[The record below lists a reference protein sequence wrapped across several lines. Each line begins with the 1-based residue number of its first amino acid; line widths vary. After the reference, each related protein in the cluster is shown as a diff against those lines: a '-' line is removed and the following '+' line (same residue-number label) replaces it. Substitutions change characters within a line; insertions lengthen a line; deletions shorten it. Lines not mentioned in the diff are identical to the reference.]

1 MKRILKIL
9 FGIFIIICA
18 IFAINGVLSYVLIDN
33 ADDEVRYAMHELY
46 EQENIETLFLGSSHV
61 FCGYDPQI
69 LDVALGENTYL
80 ASTPVQKVDGSY
92 YLLKE
97 VIKNNELKK
106 VYLDMYFWQ
115 YRDTPAKRGS
125 EQMYYIYC
133 ITDNM
138 KNSWNRIEFLLNA
151 SGCEQYIEGF
161 LPASR
166 YGNYLLDLNRFERV
180 VKSKRNSEYIN
191 YENAP
196 ANFYKG
202 AMITSGQVGNPKMI
216 TTADEAGIAK
226 ISENVI
232 SEYSL
237 KNLDKIVKLCKEE
250 EIELVLVTTPFT
262 GFCVQSIG
270 NYNTFYEYMKNY
282 ADANDIEYY
291 DFNLCKTDI
300 LDLESED
307 FLDFHHLSGK
317 GAAKYSAV
325 FADVMTS
332 YDKTERQELF
342 YDSVEEKMN
351 ALVPQTMGIF
361 LQKSI
366 DEENMYY
373 ITTIANFDV
382 DVEYRICTLD
392 EQGSENE
399 LIQDFSDNNI
409 VKSSQEQQTTFK
421 ITVRDKNTG
430 EICEEGTINL

>member
-1 MKRILKIL
+1 MKKILKIIS
-9 FGIFIIICA
+9 GIFVIVCA
-18 IFAINGVLSYVLIDN
+18 IFAINGILSYVLIDD

-69 LDVALGENTYL
+69 LDEALGENTYL

-97 VIKNNELKK
+97 VIKKNNIKK

-115 YRDTPAKRGS
+115 YRDTPAERGS
-125 EQMYYIYC
+125 AQMYYIYC

-138 KNSWNRIEFLLNA
+138 KNNWNRVEFLLNA
-151 SGCEQYIEGF
+151 SDCDQYIEGF
-161 LPASR
+161 LPAAR
-166 YGNYLLDLNRFERV
+166 YGNYLLDLNRFEQV
-180 VKSKRNSEYIN
+180 VKSKRNSEYVN
-191 YENAP
+191 YENIP
-196 ANFYKG
+196 SNFYKG
-202 AMITSGQVGNPKMI
+202 AMIASGQAGNPKMI
-216 TTADEAGIAK
+216 TTTDEAGIAN

-237 KNLDKIVKLCKEE
+237 KNLDKIVKLCKEK
-250 EIELVLVTTPFT
+250 EIQLVLVTTPFT
-262 GFCVQSIG
+262 DFYVQTIG
-270 NYNTFYEYMKNY
+270 NYDTFYEYMKNY
-282 ADANDIEYY
+282 AEVNDIEYY

-300 LDLESED
+300 LDMESED

-332 YDKTERQELF
+332 YDETERQALF
-342 YDSVEEKMN
+342 YDSVQEKMN

-366 DEENMYY
+366 NEENTYY
-373 ITTIANFDV
+373 ITTIANYDV
-382 DVEYRICTLD
+382 DTEYRICSLD
-392 EQGSENE
+392 EQGTENE

-409 VKSSQEQQTTFK
+409 IKSSQEQQTTFK

-430 EICEEGTINL
+430 EICEEGTIKL

>member
-1 MKRILKIL
+1 
-9 FGIFIIICA
+9 
-18 IFAINGVLSYVLIDN
+18 
-33 ADDEVRYAMHELY
+33 
-46 EQENIETLFLGSSHV
+46 
-61 FCGYDPQI
+61 
-69 LDVALGENTYL
+69 
-80 ASTPVQKVDGSY
+80 
-92 YLLKE
+92 
-97 VIKNNELKK
+97 
-106 VYLDMYFWQ
+106 
-115 YRDTPAKRGS
+115 
-125 EQMYYIYC
+125 
-133 ITDNM
+133 
-138 KNSWNRIEFLLNA
+138 
-151 SGCEQYIEGF
+151 
-161 LPASR
+161 
-166 YGNYLLDLNRFERV
+166 
-180 VKSKRNSEYIN
+180 
-191 YENAP
+191 
-196 ANFYKG
+196 
-202 AMITSGQVGNPKMI
+202 MITPDQVGNPKMI
-216 TTADEAGIAK
+216 TTTDDAGIAQ

-250 EIELVLVTTPFT
+250 GIELVLVTTPFT
-262 GFCVQSIG
+262 DFCVQSIG
-270 NYNTFYEYMKNY
+270 NYDTFYEYVKDY
-282 ADANDIEYY
+282 SEANDIEYY

-300 LDLESED
+300 LDMESED

-342 YDSVEEKMN
+342 YDSVEEKIN

-373 ITTIANFDV
+373 IITIANYDA

-392 EQGSENE
+392 EQGAENE

-409 VKSSQEQQTTFK
+409 VKSLQEQQTTFK

>member
-1 MKRILKIL
+1 MKRGIKIL
-9 FGIFIIICA
+9 FGVFVIICA
-18 IFAINGVLSYVLIDN
+18 VFAINGVLSYVLIDD
-33 ADDEVRYAMHELY
+33 AGDEVRYAMHELY

-69 LDVALGENTYL
+69 LDEVLGENTYL

-115 YRDTPAKRGS
+115 YRDTPTKRGS

-151 SGCEQYIEGF
+151 SGCEQYIAGF
-161 LPASR
+161 LPAAR

-202 AMITSGQVGNPKMI
+202 AMITPAQVGNPKMI
-216 TTADEAGIAK
+216 TTTDDAGIAQ

-250 EIELVLVTTPFT
+250 GIELVLVTTPFT
-262 GFCVQSIG
+262 DFCVQTIG
-270 NYNTFYEYMKNY
+270 NYDTFHEYVKNY
-282 ADANDIEYY
+282 AEANDIEYY

-307 FLDFHHLSGK
+307 FLDFHHLSEK
-317 GAAKYSAV
+317 GAAKYSTV

-332 YDKTERQELF
+332 YDKTKRQELF

-373 ITTIANFDV
+373 IVTIANYDV
-382 DVEYRICTLD
+382 NVEYRICTLD
-392 EQGSENE
+392 EQGTENE
-399 LIQDFSDNNI
+399 LIQDYSDNNI
-409 VKSSQEQQTTFK
+409 VKSLQEQQTTFK

>member
-9 FGIFIIICA
+9 FGIFIVICA
-18 IFAINGVLSYVLIDN
+18 IFAINGVLSYVLIDD

-69 LDVALGENTYL
+69 LDEVLGENTYL

-161 LPASR
+161 LPAAR

-196 ANFYKG
+196 ANFIKG
-202 AMITSGQVGNPKMI
+202 
-216 TTADEAGIAK
+216 
-226 ISENVI
+226 
-232 SEYSL
+232 L
-237 KNLDKIVKLCKEE
+237 
-250 EIELVLVTTPFT
+250 
-262 GFCVQSIG
+262 
-270 NYNTFYEYMKNY
+270 
-282 ADANDIEYY
+282 
-291 DFNLCKTDI
+291 
-300 LDLESED
+300 
-307 FLDFHHLSGK
+307 
-317 GAAKYSAV
+317 
-325 FADVMTS
+325 
-332 YDKTERQELF
+332 
-342 YDSVEEKMN
+342 
-351 ALVPQTMGIF
+351 
-361 LQKSI
+361 
-366 DEENMYY
+366 
-373 ITTIANFDV
+373 
-382 DVEYRICTLD
+382 
-392 EQGSENE
+392 
-399 LIQDFSDNNI
+399 
-409 VKSSQEQQTTFK
+409 
-421 ITVRDKNTG
+421 
-430 EICEEGTINL
+430 